1 MPLSL
6 ADFASLGNTPITIQS
21 TFFPNVYLR
30 MDGTGVTTFTG
41 PGGGTVNC
49 QFGAGPLEKFKLH
62 TQADGSFSFE
72 SVTFP
77 NVYLRMDGTGLPAI
91 TSGPGGGTVNCQ
103 FGAEP
108 FEKFKLHAQA
118 DGSFS
123 FESATAFPNAYLRMV
138 GSGVTASTDSG
149 GGIVNCQFNANGG
162 GHEKFVLNVAG

>member
-1 MPLSL
+1 MPLSVV
-6 ADFASLGNTPITIQS
+6 DFPALGNAPITIQS

-41 PGGGTVNC
+41 SGGGTVNC
-49 QFGAGPLEKFKLH
+49 QFGAGPLEKFRLH
-62 TQADGSFSFE
+62 AHADGSYSFE
-72 SVTFP
+72 SAAFP
-77 NVYLRMDGTGLPAI
+77 NVYLRMDGAGLPAVP
-91 TSGPGGGTVNCQ
+91 SGPGGGTVNCQ

-108 FEKFKLHAQA
+108 YEKFKLRAQA

-138 GSGVTASTDSG
+138 GSGVTAATDSG
-149 GGIVNCQFNANGG
+149 GGIVNCQFAANGG